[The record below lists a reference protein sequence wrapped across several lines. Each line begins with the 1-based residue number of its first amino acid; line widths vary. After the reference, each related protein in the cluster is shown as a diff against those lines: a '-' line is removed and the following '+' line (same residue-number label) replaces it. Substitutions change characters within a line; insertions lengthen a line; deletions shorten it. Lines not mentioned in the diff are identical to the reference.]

1 MYPETN
7 ASRFAFSVC
16 KIFVFLYTIQ
26 IMSLTHIIAFSQIVF
41 SVLLMIGVLLQ
52 QSEAGLGGAF
62 GGGDGF
68 SSGHHSKRGAEKYI
82 FVGTIVIAIL
92 FAVTSFVLLLI

>member
-1 MYPETN
+1 M
-7 ASRFAFSVC
+7 SFA
-16 KIFVFLYTIQ
+16 
-26 IMSLTHIIAFSQIVF
+26 HIIAICQIVL
-41 SVLLMIGVLLQ
+41 SVLLCAGVLLQ

-68 SSGHHSKRGAEKYI
+68 SSGNHTKRGAEKYI

-92 FAVTSFVLLLI
+92 FAVTSFLLLLV